1 MHYRTLLFLLL
12 IPALLPAQ
20 IERVFDDN
28 EQLVIVNPIGE
39 SGQLE
44 GTGLQF
50 YPSGGIAVETPY
62 HEGRISGIQKQY
74 YESGA
79 LKSVCPYVAGLREGL
94 QTDYYPNGAL
104 RMLQPWKAGR
114 REGEMQ
120 AFFPD
125 STLNLYALMAADTVQ
140 FAQRFN
146 EAGSLVAEQV
156 YTLPAPIDTAWL
168 TSPASVQYP
177 DSLQALRPGQPNRV
191 RVCIPKVPSTFL
203 AYSSPDGTIDFAA
216 GDDPAVLL
224 TPASAEQKT
233 FELVILARSRA
244 QGGTIRMQKLL
255 LPVQP

>member
-1 MHYRTLLFLLL
+1 MHYRTLFFLLL
-12 IPALLPAQ
+12 SPALLHAQ

-28 EQLVIVNPIGE
+28 EQLIIVNPLGE

-62 HEGRISGIQKQY
+62 HEGKISGIQKQY
-74 YESGA
+74 YENGA
-79 LKSVCPYVAGLREGL
+79 LKSVCPYLAGLREGL

-104 RMLQPWKAGR
+104 RMRQQWKSGL

-125 STLNLYALMAADTVQ
+125 STLNLYALMAGDTVQ

-146 EAGSLVAEQV
+146 ETGDLVAEQI
-156 YTLPAPIDTAWL
+156 YTLTAPVDTAYL
-168 TSPASVQYP
+168 TAPAVVRYP
-177 DSLQALRPGQPNRV
+177 DSLQALRPDQPNRV
-191 RVCIPKVPSTFL
+191 RVFIPKVPSTFL
-203 AYSSPDGTIDFAA
+203 AYSSPDGTVDFAS

-224 TPASAEQKT
+224 TPGSPESKT
-233 FELVILARSRA
+233 FELILLVRTRA
-244 QGGTIRMQKLL
+244 NGGTIRMQKRM